1 MPLSNTRLHLIVILT
16 SVLICTTGLQAVA
29 KVVSVSIPFVG
40 SSQENYITARDQYH
54 RFRIPS
60 LIVAPDGSVLA
71 FAEGRRG
78 HGDDPTCEA
87 NAPMDIV
94 IRRSTDHGQ
103 TWEPMVV
110 LDSGFRPGGGLVDYG
125 DPTAVVDSITG
136 AVFLF
141 YGQWADIGP
150 HRATHGQNPDPALG
164 QQVVWIRKSTDNGK
178 TWSDRRQMIYP
189 DEPHETSDKLYWDMI
204 EPGPGIGIQLQWQDH
219 NKSLNGRLVI
229 PAKRSGSVTPEG
241 ESTGAPLVF
250 YSDDHGDTWQ
260 FGQATEGP
268 PANEDEIVELTD
280 GRLLLDARQASGLF
294 RCRFLS
300 SDGGQTW
307 GPNHPDD
314 LVITRVDTSM
324 IRYSAVREGHDRDR
338 ILFSAPRGIGRILA
352 REHDEG
358 DLGMTRND
366 LTIWTS
372 YDEGQSFIQPVRITR
387 EMAGYSA
394 MHRLADGTI
403 GLLVESAGEN
413 GLSYGDISFFRF
425 ELADLED
432 ESRWGQ

>member
-1 MPLSNTRLHLIVILT
+1 MPLSNARLHLIVILT
-16 SVLICTTGLQAVA
+16 SVLICATGLQAVA
-29 KVVSVSIPFVG
+29 KVISVSIPFVS
-40 SSQENYITARDQYH
+40 SSQEHYITARDQYH
-54 RFRIPS
+54 RFRIPTVV
-60 LIVAPDGSVLA
+60 VAPDGSVLA

-78 HGDDPTCEA
+78 YGGDPTCDK
-87 NAPMDIV
+87 NAPIDIV
-94 IRRSTDHGQ
+94 MRRSTDHGQ

-136 AVFLF
+136 AVFLM
-141 YGQWADIGP
+141 YGQWADIGL
-150 HRATHGQNPDPALG
+150 HRTPHGQNPAAGLG
-164 QQVVWIRKSTDNGK
+164 QQVVWIQKSTDNGK
-178 TWSDRRQMIYP
+178 TWSQRRQIIYP
-189 DEPHETSDKLYWDMI
+189 DQPHETSDKLYWEMV

-219 NKSLNGRLVI
+219 NQSLNGRLVI
-229 PAKRSGSVTPEG
+229 PAKRNGSITLEG
-241 ESTGAPLVF
+241 AITETPLVF
-250 YSDDHGDTWQ
+250 YSDDHGETWQ
-260 FGQATEGP
+260 VGQPAEGP

-280 GRLLLDARQASGLF
+280 GRLLLDARQVSGWYRRRYF
-294 RCRFLS
+294 S
-300 SDGGQTW
+300 NDGGQTW

-314 LVITRVDTSM
+314 LVLTDVDTSM
-324 IRYSAVREGHDRDR
+324 IRYSAVREGHDRNR

-372 YDEGQSFIQPVRITR
+372 YDEGRSFIQPVRITH

-413 GLSYGDISFFRF
+413 GLSYGDITFFRF
-425 ELADLED
+425 EVAELED
-432 ESRWGQ
+432 ASRWGQ